1 MLISFYFTIKKFA
14 TFVEILPAMKPVL
27 LLIFIFTFYIY
38 QGQNKNIINPEKI
51 ENPIQKKYTGKIVFL
66 NKAVALENLK
76 DSDFLTSSVFQENGD
91 LGIHAFFD
99 NSLVNYL
106 HQLEPNWTVDEL
118 LKNGNYQFSFYAD
131 GKLIYKENLN
141 TGAGT
146 AENKKAK
153 TTLRIPL
160 LSSKNEDSWGRYLWM
175 RFYMAHNGID
185 ALTEG
190 NHILKIEMRPYLNTS
205 TIKTGPVIAEGQINL
220 SIPSQNISEK
230 QIAVQSIQPSS
241 EWKVSQAKINT
252 ETIRNL
258 NKKIAENRFK
268 NITGIVVVK
277 DGKLLLEEYFNGSG
291 RDSLQDTRSVGKSF
305 SSALMGIAIKEG
317 YLKSENQN
325 LKEFYDLRQFKNHS
339 SQKENVTIKSLLTMS
354 SGFEGNDENSESA
367 GNEENM
373 YPTENWVN
381 FTLNL
386 PMTENVTGKNW
397 SYFTAGVVITGD
409 ILDKT
414 VPQGLKN
421 YADKKLFQPLG
432 ITNYKWQ
439 FTPQQKPSLAG
450 GLRMKALDFAKF
462 GQLYSNNGVWEGKT
476 ILSKDWVKKSFTNY
490 FSDHQDF
497 EGYGY
502 LFWRK
507 VYTVG
512 NSSYEAFQSSGN
524 GGNKIIIFTRIPVVM
539 VITAQA
545 YNKPYAHSQVEKM
558 VQEYLLPAL
567 MMDSK
572 NE

>member
-1 MLISFYFTIKKFA
+1 MKSILSLI
-14 TFVEILPAMKPVL
+14 L
-27 LLIFIFTFYIY
+27 IFTFYLY
-38 QGQNKNIINPEKI
+38 QGQSKNIVNPEKI
-51 ENPIQKKYTGKIVFL
+51 ENPIQKKYSGKIVFL
-66 NKAVALENLK
+66 TQNTALENLK
-76 DSDFLTSSVFQENGD
+76 DSDFLSSSVFQENGD

-118 LKNGNYQFSFYAD
+118 LKKGNYQFSFYVD

-146 AENKKAK
+146 PDQKKFK

-160 LSSKNEDSWGRYLWM
+160 LSSKNEDSWGRFLWM
-175 RFYMAHNGID
+175 RFYMTHNGID
-185 ALTEG
+185 ALTAG
-190 NHILKIEMRPYLNTS
+190 NHVLKIEIRPYLNAAA
-205 TIKTGPVIAEGQINL
+205 IKMGSVVAEGQINL
-220 SIPSQNISEK
+220 TVPTQNITEQ
-230 QIAVQSIQPSS
+230 QIAIQPIQPNSG
-241 EWKVSQAKINT
+241 WKVSQKKINT
-252 ETIRNL
+252 ETIRTL

-268 NITGIVVVK
+268 NITGIVVIK
-277 DGKLLLEEYFNGSG
+277 EGKLLLEEYFNGSG

-305 SSALMGIAIKEG
+305 SSVLTGIAIKEG
-317 YLKSENQN
+317 YLKNENQN
-325 LKEFYDLRQFKNHS
+325 LKEFYDLKQFKNYS

-354 SGFEGNDENSESA
+354 SGFDGNDENYESP

-373 YPTENWVN
+373 YPTENWIK
-381 FTLNL
+381 FILDL
-386 PMTENVTGKNW
+386 PMTENTTGKNW
-397 SYFTAGVVITGD
+397 SYFTAGVVLSGD
-409 ILDKT
+409 ILDKN
-414 VPQGLKN
+414 VPQGLEN
-421 YADKKLFQPLG
+421 YADQKLFKPLG

-462 GQLYSNNGVWEGKT
+462 GQLYKNNGVWNGKT
-476 ILSKDWVKKSFTNY
+476 ILSKEWVKKSFTNY
-490 FSDHQDF
+490 FTDNPDF

-512 NSSYEAFQSSGN
+512 NNRYEAFQSSGN
-524 GGNKIIIFTRIPVVM
+524 GGNKIIIFTEIPVVI

-545 YNKPYAHSQVEKM
+545 YNKPYAHQQSEKI
-558 VQEYLLPAL
+558 VQDYLLPAL
-567 MMDSK
+567 KMS

>member
-1 MLISFYFTIKKFA
+1 MKLI
-14 TFVEILPAMKPVL
+14 L
-27 LLIFIFTFYIY
+27 LLIFIFTFYFY
-38 QGQNKNIINPEKI
+38 QGQSKKDIINVEKT
-51 ENPIQKKYTGKIVFL
+51 ENPIQKKYSGKIVFL
-66 NKAVALENLK
+66 SQNIATENLR
-76 DSDFLTSSVFQENGD
+76 DSDILNSAIFQENGD

-106 HQLEPNWTVDEL
+106 HQLEPLLSVDEL
-118 LKNGNYQFSFYAD
+118 LKKGNYQFSFYVD
-131 GKLIYKENLN
+131 GKLIYQENLN

-146 AENKKAK
+146 SDHKKFK
-153 TTLRIPL
+153 TSLRIPL

-185 ALTEG
+185 ALTAG
-190 NHILKIEMRPYLNTS
+190 NHILKIEIRPYINTS
-205 TIKTGPVIAEGQINL
+205 TIQTGSVIAEGQINL
-220 SIPSQNISEK
+220 TVPAQNTTEQQIAIQPIQSNSGWNISQER
-230 QIAVQSIQPSS
+230 
-241 EWKVSQAKINT
+241 INT
-252 ETIRNL
+252 ESIRTL

-268 NITGIVVVK
+268 NITGIVIIK
-277 DGKLLLEEYFNGSG
+277 EGKLLLEEYFNGSG

-317 YLKSENQN
+317 YLKSENQK
-325 LKEFYDLRQFKNHS
+325 LSEFYDLKLFKNYS
-339 SQKENVTIKSLLTMS
+339 PQKDNVTIKSLLTMS
-354 SGFEGNDENSESA
+354 SGFDGNDENYESP

-373 YPTENWVN
+373 YPTENWVK
-381 FTLNL
+381 FTLDL
-386 PMTENVTGKNW
+386 PMTENPIGKNW
-397 SYFTAGVVITGD
+397 SYFTAGVVVSGD

-421 YADKKLFQPLG
+421 YADQKLFQPLG

-462 GQLYSNNGVWEGKT
+462 GQLYQNNGVWNGKT
-476 ILSKDWVKKSFTNY
+476 LLSKEWIQKSFTNY
-490 FSDHQDF
+490 FTDNPDF

-502 LFWRK
+502 LFWKK

-512 NSSYEAFQSSGN
+512 NKSYEAFQSSGN
-524 GGNKIIIFTRIPVVM
+524 GGNKIIIFTQIPVVI

-545 YNKPYAHSQVEKM
+545 YNKPYAHQQSEKI
-558 VQEYLLPAL
+558 VQDYLLPAL
-567 MMDSK
+567 KMS

>member
-1 MLISFYFTIKKFA
+1 MKLI
-14 TFVEILPAMKPVL
+14 L
-27 LLIFIFTFYIY
+27 LLIFIFTFYFY
-38 QGQNKNIINPEKI
+38 QGQSKKDIINVEKT
-51 ENPIQKKYTGKIVFL
+51 ENPIQKKYSGKIVFL
-66 NKAVALENLK
+66 SQNIATENLR
-76 DSDFLTSSVFQENGD
+76 DSDILNSAIFQENGD

-106 HQLEPNWTVDEL
+106 HQLEPLLSVDEL
-118 LKNGNYQFSFYAD
+118 LKKGNYQFSFYVD
-131 GKLIYKENLN
+131 GKLIYQENLN

-146 AENKKAK
+146 SDHKKFK
-153 TTLRIPL
+153 TSLRIPL

-185 ALTEG
+185 ALTAG
-190 NHILKIEMRPYLNTS
+190 NHILKIEIRPYINTS
-205 TIKTGPVIAEGQINL
+205 TIQTGSVIAEGQINL
-220 SIPSQNISEK
+220 TVPAQNTTEQQIAIQPIQSNSGWNISQER
-230 QIAVQSIQPSS
+230 
-241 EWKVSQAKINT
+241 INT
-252 ETIRNL
+252 EIIRIL

-268 NITGIVVVK
+268 NITGIVIIK
-277 DGKLLLEEYFNGSG
+277 EGKLLLEEYFNGSG

-317 YLKSENQN
+317 YLKSENQK
-325 LKEFYDLRQFKNHS
+325 LSEFYDLKLFKNYS
-339 SQKENVTIKSLLTMS
+339 PQKDNVTIKSLLTMS
-354 SGFEGNDENSESA
+354 SGFDGNDENYESP

-373 YPTENWVN
+373 YPTENWVK
-381 FTLNL
+381 FTLDL
-386 PMTENVTGKNW
+386 PMTENPIGKNW
-397 SYFTAGVVITGD
+397 SYFTAGVVVSGD

-421 YADKKLFQPLG
+421 YADQKLFQPLG

-462 GQLYSNNGVWEGKT
+462 GQLYQNNGVWNGKT
-476 ILSKDWVKKSFTNY
+476 LLSKEWIQKSFTNY
-490 FSDHQDF
+490 FTDNPDF

-512 NSSYEAFQSSGN
+512 NKSYEAFQSSGN
-524 GGNKIIIFTRIPVVM
+524 GGNKIIIFTQIPVVI

-545 YNKPYAHSQVEKM
+545 YNKPYAHQQSEKI
-558 VQEYLLPAL
+558 VQDYLLPAL
-567 MMDSK
+567 KMS

>member
-1 MLISFYFTIKKFA
+1 
-14 TFVEILPAMKPVL
+14 MKPIL
-27 LLIFIFTFYIY
+27 LLIFIFTFYFY
-38 QGQNKNIINPEKI
+38 QGQSKKDIINVEKT
-51 ENPIQKKYTGKIVFL
+51 ENPIQKKYSGKIVFL
-66 NKAVALENLK
+66 SQNIATENLR
-76 DSDFLTSSVFQENGD
+76 DSDILNSAIFQENGD

-106 HQLEPNWTVDEL
+106 HQLEPHLSVDEL
-118 LKNGNYQFSFYAD
+118 LKKGNYQFSFYVD
-131 GKLIYKENLN
+131 GKLIYQENLN

-146 AENKKAK
+146 SDHKKFK
-153 TTLRIPL
+153 TSLRIPL

-185 ALTEG
+185 ALTAG
-190 NHILKIEMRPYLNTS
+190 NHILKIEIRPYINTS
-205 TIKTGPVIAEGQINL
+205 TIQTGSVIAEGQINL
-220 SIPSQNISEK
+220 TVPAQNTTEQQIAIQPIQSNSGWNISQER
-230 QIAVQSIQPSS
+230 
-241 EWKVSQAKINT
+241 INT
-252 ETIRNL
+252 ESIRTL

-268 NITGIVVVK
+268 NITGIVIIK
-277 DGKLLLEEYFNGSG
+277 EGKLLLEEYFNGSG

-317 YLKSENQN
+317 YLKSENQK
-325 LKEFYDLRQFKNHS
+325 LSEFYDLKLFKNYS
-339 SQKENVTIKSLLTMS
+339 PQKDNVTIKSLLTMS
-354 SGFEGNDENSESA
+354 SGFDGNDENYESP

-373 YPTENWVN
+373 YPTENWVK
-381 FTLNL
+381 FTLDL
-386 PMTENVTGKNW
+386 PITENPIGKNW
-397 SYFTAGVVITGD
+397 SYFTAGVVVSGD

-414 VPQGLKN
+414 IPQGLKN
-421 YADKKLFQPLG
+421 YAHQKLFQPLG

-462 GQLYSNNGVWEGKT
+462 GQLYQNNGVWSGKT
-476 ILSKDWVKKSFTNY
+476 LLSKEWIQKSFTNY
-490 FSDHQDF
+490 FTDNPDF

-512 NSSYEAFQSSGN
+512 NKSYEAFQSSGN
-524 GGNKIIIFTRIPVVM
+524 GGNKIIIFTQIPVVI

-545 YNKPYAHSQVEKM
+545 YNKPYAHQQSEKI
-558 VQEYLLPAL
+558 VQDYLLPAL
-567 MMDSK
+567 KMS